1 MSDFLKKQL
10 KSYYEAMGYTVGSI
24 DIKGDEVKMKIVA
37 PQALEFILV
46 NVDAST
52 GDIIQDKRNLQ

>member
-10 KSYYEAMGYTVGSI
+10 RSYYEGMGYIVGDI

-37 PQALEFILV
+37 PQAIEFILV
-46 NVDAST
+46 NVDSST
-52 GDIIQDKRNLQ
+52 GDIINDQRNLQ